1 MPPSFSQQAEK
12 LVLGERNS
20 TYGSPLEDYSKTAKI
35 WSGLLTH
42 KLKPGEEITPKEAVL
57 MMVGLK
63 LSREVFKH
71 TPDNLI
77 DAHGYLNLAEWIET
91 GKKPSISP

>member
-1 MPPSFSQQAEK
+1 MNFSREAEK
-12 LVLGERNS
+12 AVLGPRNS
-20 TYGSPLEDYSKTAKI
+20 LYGDPPDDYAKTAKI

-42 KLKPGEEITPKEAVL
+42 KLKADITPKEATL

-63 LSREVFKH
+63 LSREMNRH

-77 DAHGYLNLAEWIET
+77 DAHGYLLCSEWIET
-91 GKKPSISP
+91 GKRPEV